1 VKFVWDAAKATVN
14 VKKHGVAF
22 EEACSV
28 FLDTLSTSGS
38 DPDHSIGEA
47 RWLTFGMSAA
57 GRVLVVSHTDQR
69 DTVRI
74 ISARACTAAERKIYE
89 EDQHS

>member
-1 VKFVWDAAKATVN
+1 VKFIWDAAKAAAN

-28 FLDTLSTSGS
+28 FLDTLSMTGA

-47 RWLTFGMSAA
+47 RWLTFGMSSA
-57 GRVLVVSHTDQR
+57 GRLLVVSHADQR
-69 DTVRI
+69 DTIRI
-74 ISARACTAAERKIYE
+74 ISARPSTAAERKNYE
-89 EDQHS
+89 KG